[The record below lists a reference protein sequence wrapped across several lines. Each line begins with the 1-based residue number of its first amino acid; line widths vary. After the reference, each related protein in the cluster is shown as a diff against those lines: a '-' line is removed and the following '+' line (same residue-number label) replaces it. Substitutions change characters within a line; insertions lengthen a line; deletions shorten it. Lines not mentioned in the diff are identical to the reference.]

1 MVAITGFNKEQIFA
15 AVKGMY
21 TDVATKP
28 EFPYHFP
35 VGLEALHGVGYT
47 EELLES
53 IPDQAKESFAGVA
66 CPFNAKIIN
75 PGDNVLDIGAGS
87 GTDTFIASRLV
98 GKSGKVYALDMT
110 VAMLEKHRK
119 LMQEN
124 SFDNIES
131 LEGNAEAIPLPDE
144 SVDIVTSNGVI
155 NLVPDKSQV
164 AKEIFRVLKPG
175 GKVQIADIVVKKPFS
190 KDCTSD
196 PKLWAECVVGATID
210 DQYKDI
216 FLEAGF
222 VNYEVLRSYDYFSL
236 SRSQNTQNI
245 AGKFGAYATE
255 LVMQK
260 PS

>member
-1 MVAITGFNKEQIFA
+1 M
-15 AVKGMY
+15 
-21 TDVATKP
+21 
-28 EFPYHFP
+28 
-35 VGLEALHGVGYT
+35 
-47 EELLES
+47 
-53 IPDQAKESFAGVA
+53 
-66 CPFNAKIIN
+66 
-75 PGDNVLDIGAGS
+75 
-87 GTDTFIASRLV
+87 
-98 GKSGKVYALDMT
+98 
-110 VAMLEKHRK
+110 
-119 LMQEN
+119 
-124 SFDNIES
+124 
-131 LEGNAEAIPLPDE
+131 
-144 SVDIVTSNGVI
+144 I